1 MSRQPSSDDVPP
13 WWPGKPGEFRAM
25 PPVDPNTTTLP
36 LSPPGRMPPNS
47 ASGLAGPTDAQEY
60 DSDAGPPR
68 QALVRSRRA
77 ERRQT
82 TARMLAPILMLALI
96 TGFIVVLRLPDSS
109 SAQPVITQ
117 SSTVSA
123 SLQAYITG
131 AIVHPGV
138 YRLHSGDRVYNLLDA
153 AGGPTDDADLACVN
167 LAALVVDGEEVYI
180 PHRSERPANGP
191 ISCTVA
197 KVNMNTASANDMH
210 LLLGISQATA
220 EKIVAYRNAHGPF
233 TSLEQLIPVVG
244 LTIYN
249 RIKDMITL

>member
-1 MSRQPSSDDVPP
+1 MGRQPSSEDVPP
-13 WWPGKPGEFRAM
+13 WWPGKPDSFWQT
-25 PPVDPNTTTLP
+25 PPVDPDTTTLP
-36 LSPPGRMPPNS
+36 MSPPGRMPSSS
-47 ASGLAGPTDAQEY
+47 APGPARPADAQGY
-60 DSDAGPPR
+60 FSDAEPLQRVP
-68 QALVRSRRA
+68 LRSRRA

-82 TARMLAPILMLALI
+82 TARILAPVLMLALI

-117 SSTVSA
+117 SNTASA

-131 AIVHPGV
+131 AVVHPGV
-138 YRLHSGDRVYNLLDA
+138 YRLHSGDRVYTLLDV

-167 LAALVVDGEEVYI
+167 LAAQVADGEEVYI

-191 ISCTVA
+191 VSCTVA

-210 LLLGISQATA
+210 LLLGISLTTA
-220 EKIVAYRNAHGPF
+220 QKIVAYRNAHGPF